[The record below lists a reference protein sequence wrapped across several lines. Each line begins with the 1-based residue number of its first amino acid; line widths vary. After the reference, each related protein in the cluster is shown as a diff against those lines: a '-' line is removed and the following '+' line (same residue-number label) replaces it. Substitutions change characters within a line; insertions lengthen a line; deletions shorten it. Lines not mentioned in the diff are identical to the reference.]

1 MDDVGFDPE
10 KDKDVDENDKYA
22 VRVVKSGTDFREFS
36 LLKLDIEQDESGKSY
51 IKHMSGIC

>member
-10 KDKDVDENDKYA
+10 KDEDVDENDKYA

-36 LLKLDIEQDESGKSY
+36 LLKLDIEKDESGRSY